1 MSTELKPCPHCGGTA
16 SAYPRTCE
24 KDTPY
29 DPLDTAFPIVRCG
42 LCFAS
47 SPGKNWS
54 GERTAIDAWNTRT
67 PDPMLEVMAEALINI
82 SEYWN
87 RDQNE
92 TAMADALWHIIEVS
106 EAALSQYESAKE
118 KQG

>member
-1 MSTELKPCPHCGGTA
+1 MSAELKPCPHCGGTA

-42 LCFAS
+42 LCFSS

-67 PDPMLEVMAEALINI
+67 PDPMLEVMAEALRTVNARFGPSR
-82 SEYWN
+82 SEYIFSK
-87 RDQNE
+87 RD
-92 TAMADALWHIIEVS
+92 AIDKAR
-106 EAALSQYESAKE
+106 AALSQYESAKE